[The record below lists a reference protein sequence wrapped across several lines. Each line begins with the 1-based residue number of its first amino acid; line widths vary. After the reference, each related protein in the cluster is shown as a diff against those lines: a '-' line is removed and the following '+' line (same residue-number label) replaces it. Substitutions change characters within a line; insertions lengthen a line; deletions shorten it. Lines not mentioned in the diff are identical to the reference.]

1 MILELILN
9 LISGVLK
16 PVFSFINLPA
26 FPENLANSINTEL
39 DLIFSNASFVG
50 FFVRP
55 STLSLVAG
63 VSITLITFS
72 RLYKVIYWIWQK
84 LPISSS

>member
-1 MILELILN
+1 MIVELLLN
-9 LISGVLK
+9 LITAVIK

-26 FPENLANSINTEL
+26 FPESLANSINTEL
-39 DLIFSNASFVG
+39 DLIFNNCTWLG

-55 STLSLVAG
+55 TTLAIVAG
-63 VSITLITFS
+63 TAIVLISFS
-72 RLYKVIYWIWQK
+72 RLYKVVLWIWNK

>member
-1 MILELILN
+1 MIVEMLLN
-9 LISGVLK
+9 LISAVLK

-26 FPENLANSINTEL
+26 FPESLSNSIDTVL
-39 DLIFSNASFVG
+39 DMIFNNCTWLG

-55 STLSLVAG
+55 STLSIVAG
-63 VSITLITFS
+63 LAITCIAFS
-72 RLYKVIYWIWQK
+72 RLYKITLWIWNK

>member
-1 MILELILN
+1 MIVELLLN

-39 DLIFSNASFVG
+39 DLIFENASFVG

-55 STLSLVAG
+55 STLSVVATTAI
-63 VSITLITFS
+63 VVITFS
-72 RLYKVIYWIWQK
+72 RLYKVIVWIWNK